1 MALRSKKAFDPTA
14 FLSKV
19 RKGKSVAS
27 YRRGEVLYAQDDPA
41 DKVYFVEQGKVT
53 LSIHSKKG
61 HEALLGI
68 LGPGNF
74 FGLGGV
80 QPNTRRIMTATA
92 LSDCRVIG
100 LTSAAMSRLLRT
112 QPAFNKGFVLFM
124 VARQVRLQ
132 ETLADQLLNTSEKR
146 LARALL
152 VLTNFGQDGGGA
164 TALSGMSQEMLAD
177 MIGTTRSR
185 VSHFM
190 NKFRRQGYIEYN
202 GEIRVNPTLRNVFLE

>member
-112 QPAFNKGFVLFM
+112 QPA
-124 VARQVRLQ
+124 
-132 ETLADQLLNTSEKR
+132 LNTSEKR

-177 MIGTTRSR
+177 MIGTTRAR